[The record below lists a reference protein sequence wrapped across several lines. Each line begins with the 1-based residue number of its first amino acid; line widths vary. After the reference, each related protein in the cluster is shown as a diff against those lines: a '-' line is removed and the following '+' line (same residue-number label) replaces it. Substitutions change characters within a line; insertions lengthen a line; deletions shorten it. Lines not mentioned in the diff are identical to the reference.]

1 MSDATGFPGPPSE
14 MGVADELTPI
24 GAGVVVAAI
33 APLHQEPR
41 IASQQ
46 ISQRLAGAH
55 VEILEEI
62 GDWLRVRGDDGYDG
76 WMHRGYV
83 DRDAAKPDELLV
95 SLGCLVK
102 GAAGKIKPLP
112 LGARVGVG
120 EQIVDGEAITQV
132 ERARRFPSTPQA
144 IAESAL
150 RFFEGTSYQWGGLT
164 PWGSDCSGFV
174 QSIFLLHGV
183 PLPRDAWQQA
193 LIGRSAGRDILKL
206 GVADLAFFSDR
217 DDRWITHVGLS
228 LGTRRMAHVALGRG
242 GYAVEQL
249 DDPDDGYVA
258 KLRERFLFGRRVPMP
273 RTAASNE

>member
-1 MSDATGFPGPPSE
+1 MADAAGFPGPPE
-14 MGVADELTPI
+14 HVGDVEELTPI

-46 ISQRLAGAH
+46 ISQRLAGSR
-55 VEILEEI
+55 VEVLEEI
-62 GDWLRVRGDDGYDG
+62 GDWLRVRGEDGYDG

-83 DRDAAKPDELLV
+83 ERDAERPADALV

-102 GAAGKIKPLP
+102 GADGKVKPLP
-112 LGARVGVG
+112 LGARVAPH
-120 EQIVDGEAITQV
+120 ERIVDGEAIAEE
-132 ERARRFPSTPQA
+132 ERARRFPSTPGA
-144 IAESAL
+144 IADSAL
-150 RFFEGTSYQWGGLT
+150 RYFEGASYQWGGLT

-174 QSIFLLHGV
+174 QSIFALHGV
-183 PLPRDAWQQA
+183 AMPRDAWQQA
-193 LIGRSAGRDILKL
+193 LLGRSAGRDILQL

-217 DDRWITHVGLS
+217 DDQWITHVGLS
-228 LGTRRMAHVALGRG
+228 LGARRMAHVALGRG

-249 DDPDDGYVA
+249 DHPEDGYVA
-258 KLRERFLFGRRVPMP
+258 KLRERFLFGRRIPMP